1 MDNGTANQRDNLGNG
16 TTEKDRDA
24 SEQTA
29 DPEGTKYQDSQT
41 QTVLQVPEKCHACK
55 KLEIMI
61 KNQNKEITSLQSVNK
76 RIQKESEVLM
86 QNDKQLRKG
95 LAQSKENVNT
105 LRKEL
110 NQSIDG
116 SQTLI
121 KTNQTLANDLEK
133 AKLEIDRLIAICLE
147 HGVNESMIHN
157 TEENIYHTAR
167 SQEQNSCDA
176 TTQQRAPLHTENMF
190 SVLIDEYSDES
201 TEDSCSTSSEGD
213 VLIQTDQNWRKQ
225 GAKPKQTKRTNKN
238 R

>member
-1 MDNGTANQRDNLGNG
+1 MDNGTANQRDNPGDTNG

-24 SEQTA
+24 PEQTT
-29 DPEGTKYQDSQT
+29 DPDRTKYQDSQT
-41 QTVLQVPEKCHACK
+41 QTVQQVPEKCHACK
-55 KLEIMI
+55 KLEIVI
-61 KNQNKEITSLQSVNK
+61 KNQNKEITSLQTVNK

-95 LAQSKENVNT
+95 LAQSKENVNI

-147 HGVNESMIHN
+147 HGVNESMMHN
-157 TEENIYHTAR
+157 TEENVHLPHSKITR
-167 SQEQNSCDA
+167 
-176 TTQQRAPLHTENMF
+176 
-190 SVLIDEYSDES
+190 I
-201 TEDSCSTSSEGD
+201 
-213 VLIQTDQNWRKQ
+213 K
-225 GAKPKQTKRTNKN
+225 
-238 R
+238 